1 MVACMPRRKKVGA
14 KPKRKKEAKE
24 EKTKKERT
32 RKKVDRQRRR
42 LMVAIG
48 RDIVDEAEV
57 GSAPGE
63 LASGSC
69 SSSSSSRSPGFR
81 VKQKA
86 LEAAR
91 EAKRLL
97 RAAEA
102 ISTVDRVDPGAA
114 SSSRAGGQA
123 TVPALSTAVGASAP
137 ATIAPAAAAQRLP
150 EEHHVQQTARLKAL
164 QAHVR

>member
-1 MVACMPRRKKVGA
+1 MPRRKKVGA
-14 KPKRKKEAKE
+14 KPKRKKEARKE
-24 EKTKKERT
+24 WERTKERT
-32 RKKVDRQRRR
+32 RKKVDRRRRR

-48 RDIVDEAEV
+48 RDVEDEAEV
-57 GSAPGE
+57 GPAPGE

-81 VKQKA
+81 IKQKA

-91 EAKRLL
+91 EAKRLF

-123 TVPALSTAVGASAP
+123 TVPAP

-150 EEHHVQQTARLKAL
+150 EEHHVQQAARLKAL